1 MSTVIPCESEMSRWF
16 LARKGLLWAG
26 PQIAGG
32 CTVTLPCPQAGSGRM
47 QWELLGQSFSA
58 GCLEKQGER
67 KPPLLR
73 GKEGLMSGE
82 GTKPE

>member
-1 MSTVIPCESEMSRWF
+1 
-16 LARKGLLWAG
+16 
-26 PQIAGG
+26 
-32 CTVTLPCPQAGSGRM
+32 M
-47 QWELLGQSFSA
+47 QWELQGQSFSA